1 MVQKKTIRRTDQEWL
16 ELIQECRTSGL
27 SDAAWCEAH
36 GLHRSTLYH
45 HIRKLRNK
53 ACEIPGASHSSKTSF
68 KQEVVPVTFT
78 EEETGVPPKCYP
90 APVPGEI
97 AASIQTGSIRVEI
110 YNGAY
115 SATIRDILAALG
127 AASC

>member
-16 ELIQECRTSGL
+16 ELIQECRASGL

-53 ACEIPGASHSSKTSF
+53 ACDIPAASHRSKTGF
-68 KQEVVPVTFT
+68 KQEVVPVTFV
-78 EEETGVPPKCYP
+78 EEEKSFPPEQNQ
-90 APVPGEI
+90 APDSGKI

-115 SATIRDILAALG
+115 SATIRDILSALG
-127 AASC
+127 DVSC

>member
-1 MVQKKTIRRTDQEWL
+1 MVQNKAIRRTDQEWL

-36 GLHRSTLYH
+36 GLHGSTLYH

-53 ACEIPGASHSSKTSF
+53 ACDIPRASHNSKTCF
-68 KQEVVPVTFT
+68 KQEVVPITFA
-78 EEETGVPPKCYP
+78 EEAKEFPLKCCP
-90 APVPGEI
+90 APDSGEI
-97 AASIQTGSIRVEI
+97 AASIQTGGLRVEI

-115 SATIRDILAALG
+115 STTIRDILTALG
-127 AASC
+127 AVSC